1 MIKLNVSVIML
12 YCLLY
17 SGGVHCCCQSPESD
31 RSHDIRDW
39 GHARYTHMILC
50 VMVLHHLLWFAFV
63 RCVLILYC
71 LLCSGGPVDNYDTA
85 SQTTSD
91 CRCRRYAIVIK
102 YNARI
107 LYYCIT
113 TKLGLLSKLSTGY
126 VASIL
131 AQCTLKFASVLS
143 SFFLTLTSGSLE
155 VKYRF

>member
-1 MIKLNVSVIML
+1 MFVVLCFYYV
-12 YCLLY
+12 LY
-17 SGGVHCCCQSPESD
+17 SGGVYCCQHSPESD
-31 RSHDIRDW
+31 RSHNIRDW

-50 VMVLHHLLWFAFV
+50 VTVLYHLHWYAFV

-71 LLCSGGPVDNYDTA
+71 LLCSGGPVDNYDVA

-91 CRCRRYAIVIK
+91 CGYRRYAIVIK

-126 VASIL
+126 IASIL
-131 AQCTLKFASVLS
+131 ADFNNLK
-143 SFFLTLTSGSLE
+143 
-155 VKYRF
+155 